1 MARNTGPTC
10 RQCRREGMKLFLK
23 GDRCFSDKCPIVKKQ
38 RNQPPGQHGLGRRK
52 ASEYGLQ
59 LREKQKVRRFY
70 GVMETQFRRY
80 VDRAQRSQQ
89 PTGDVM
95 LSLLERRLD
104 NVIYR
109 MGFALS
115 RPQARQLVRHGHFS
129 VNGRKAS
136 IPSFIVRQGDEI
148 EVRPRSRERASVKE
162 IVERGHGRMV
172 PEWIEVQRDQYKG
185 RILRLP
191 ERQDVD
197 VPVEEH
203 LIVELYSR

>member
-1 MARNTGPTC
+1 MARYIGPTC
-10 RQCRREGMKLFLK
+10 RLCRREGMKLFLK
-23 GDRCFSDKCPIVKKQ
+23 GDRCFSEKCPIVKKQ

-52 ASEYGLQ
+52 MSEYGLQ

-70 GVMETQFRRY
+70 GVMEAQFARY
-80 VDRAQRSQQ
+80 VDRAQRSQGR
-89 PTGDVM
+89 TGDVM

-104 NVIYR
+104 NVVYR

-115 RPQARQLVRHGHFS
+115 RPEARQLVRHGHFS
-129 VNGRKAS
+129 VNGRKVS
-136 IPSFIVRQGDEI
+136 IPSYLIRQGDEV
-148 EVRPRSRERASVKE
+148 EVRQRSRDKASIKE
-162 IVERGHGRMV
+162 IVERGSARPAPDWV
-172 PEWIEVQRDQYKG
+172 EVDREQYKG
-185 RILRLP
+185 RIVRLP